1 MSRDLEVQVADS
13 EAQGA
18 TVRIVHDYVPDDH
31 VAMALVRAVN
41 AACVQLGITP
51 PGVLFAQAAAPAP
64 APGTYAAAGTEADPD
79 GEKWADTATGK
90 RGFIDYEARAQM
102 NMINNALTRMGYE
115 HNGGPLAVLDVVM
128 QLESHARVARALG
141 PDFAYTL
148 KVARERYQV
157 ARLVGDHLD
166 QVGVDAVKTADI
178 SSLLRAVVTLGDLL
192 FQMRGIEPEPVDNG
206 NGTTTHTLT
215 EAVEIGT
222 PEVSP

>member
-51 PGVLFAQAAAPAP
+51 PGELFARAAEQPPRPEPTRVQAH
-64 APGTYAAAGTEADPD
+64 
-79 GEKWADTATGK
+79 
-90 RGFIDYEARAQM
+90 IARAQIET
-102 NMINNALTRMGYE
+102 INRTLTELGYTGE
-115 HNGGPLAVLDVVM
+115 GPLGVIDVIAK
-128 QLESHARVARALG
+128 LEGQAHVARALG
-141 PDFAYTL
+141 PDFVPALRLARDGYPL
-148 KVARERYQV
+148 AEAVGRALDARESPGQPKVVEHSQLSALRN
-157 ARLVGDHLD
+157 
-166 QVGVDAVKTADI
+166 AV
-178 SSLLRAVVTLGDLL
+178 DLL
-192 FQMRGIEPEPVDNG
+192 GQLLNQLRNIEPEPVRNG
-206 NGTTTHTLT
+206 DGSTTVTLT